1 MLTTSSE
8 WGEMV
13 TKLTVP
19 KEWKGMLVSHLSLC
33 ESLVVVHVPSLYSL

>member
-19 KEWKGMLVSHLSLC
+19 KEWKGMLVAHLSLYA
-33 ESLVVVHVPSLYSL
+33 SL